1 MVKEMLTIKR
11 ETNEAMIKQFITAE
25 GITVPAENIILMTAS
40 ENETCLAQ
48 GALVL
53 KNNRIFLDHLILFCE
68 HTNNTELALGL
79 LKALLNLA
87 DLRNIKEIH
96 GSNPAMSHYYKML
109 RFTEVSE
116 NDTAIYFLSL
126 EGYFHCEHA

>member
-1 MVKEMLTIKR
+1 MVRKMLTIKR
-11 ETNEAMIKQFITAE
+11 ETNEAVIKQFVAAE

-40 ENETCLAQ
+40 EKETCLAQ

-53 KNNRIFLDHLILFCE
+53 KNNRIFLDHLRLSSE
-68 HTNNTELALGL
+68 HTSNTELALGL

-87 DLRNIKEIH
+87 DVRNIKEIY

-116 NDTAIYFLSL
+116 NDATIYSLSL
-126 EGYFHCEHA
+126 EGYFHCEHI

>member
-1 MVKEMLTIKR
+1 MITIKR
-11 ETNEAMIKQFITAE
+11 ETNEAVIKQFIAAE
-25 GITVPAENIILMTAS
+25 GITVPTENIILMTAS

-53 KNNRIFLDHLILFCE
+53 KNYRVFLDHLILSRE

-79 LKALLNLA
+79 LKALLNFA

-109 RFTEVSE
+109 RFTEASE
-116 NDTAIYFLSL
+116 CNTKIYSLSL
-126 EGYFHCEHA
+126 DGYFHCEHI

>member
-1 MVKEMLTIKR
+1 MVRKMLTIKR
-11 ETNEAMIKQFITAE
+11 ETNEATIKKFIVEE
-25 GITVPAENIILMTAS
+25 GITVPAENVILMNAS
-40 ENETCLAQ
+40 ENETRLAQ

-53 KNNRIFLDHLILFCE
+53 KNNRIFLDHLRISCE
-68 HTNNTELALGL
+68 HASNTELALGL

-109 RFTEVSE
+109 RFAEVSDC
-116 NDTAIYFLSL
+116 DTKMYSLSL
-126 EGYFHCEHA
+126 EGYFHCEHI